1 MAFLAAAAA
10 SFAAV
15 LLALAAAEVFAA
27 AEEVWQQ
34 GFFPGPAAA
43 VAGQLSVH
51 LPAGQL
57 ESPGVALELVQL
69 EFSGASVLD
78 LEQELTSGALAL
90 EVLEVLVGPVV
101 LPEKALAA
109 LQEVLVVLEPWSS
122 SWAVHSSSGAG
133 HN

>member
-15 LLALAAAEVFAA
+15 LLALAAAAA
-27 AEEVWQQ
+27 AAEVWQQ

-43 VAGQLSVH
+43 VAGQLSDH

-109 LQEVLVVLEPWSS
+109 LQEVLVVLEPWTSS
-122 SWAVHSSSGAG
+122 
-133 HN
+133 

>member
-15 LLALAAAEVFAA
+15 LLALAAAAA
-27 AEEVWQQ
+27 AEVWQQ

-78 LEQELTSGALAL
+78 LEQELTSGALA
-90 EVLEVLVGPVV
+90 
-101 LPEKALAA
+101 
-109 LQEVLVVLEPWSS
+109 
-122 SWAVHSSSGAG
+122 
-133 HN
+133 

>member
-1 MAFLAAAAA
+1 MAQSLAFLAAA

-15 LLALAAAEVFAA
+15 LLALAAAEAFAA
-27 AEEVWQQ
+27 AAEVCQQ

-69 EFSGASVLD
+69 EFSGASVLC
-78 LEQELTSGALAL
+78 LEQELTSGALA
-90 EVLEVLVGPVV
+90 
-101 LPEKALAA
+101 
-109 LQEVLVVLEPWSS
+109 
-122 SWAVHSSSGAG
+122 
-133 HN
+133 

>member
-1 MAFLAAAAA
+1 MAFLAAAA

-15 LLALAAAEVFAA
+15 LLALAAAA
-27 AEEVWQQ
+27 EVWQQ

-109 LQEVLVVLEPWSS
+109 LQEVLVVLEPWTSS
-122 SWAVHSSSGAG
+122 
-133 HN
+133 

>member
-1 MAFLAAAAA
+1 M
-10 SFAAV
+10 
-15 LLALAAAEVFAA
+15 LLALAAAEEAFAA
-27 AEEVWQQ
+27 AAGVWQQ

-43 VAGQLSVH
+43 AVEQLSVH

-57 ESPGVALELVQL
+57 ESSGVALELVQL
-69 EFSGASVLD
+69 EFSGASVLR